1 MNKVDTLTTITSV
14 LTKSYKAAQS
24 ILSELESEDTDQPN
38 LNFRNILDNLET
50 IESDSTDLK

>member
-38 LNFRNILDNLET
+38 LNFKNILDNLET